1 MSDKPLSK
9 ATLKYKVGD
18 IVETST
24 FAGPKVHIKV
34 SKLVDRKSSWNSLD
48 SKDSKDI
55 VHVNGFYGH
64 FVRRKD
70 VLALKKAAVPYTGK
84 ERPKDVEGF
93 TFDWQ
98 VTKIIK
104 RGNRSNK

>member
-1 MSDKPLSK
+1 MSNKPSSK
-9 ATLKYKVGD
+9 AALKYKVGD
-18 IVETST
+18 IIETST

-55 VHVNGFYGH
+55 VHVKGFYGH

-70 VLALKKAAVPYTGK
+70 ILALKKAAVPYTGK
-84 ERPKDVEGF
+84 ES
-93 TFDWQ
+93 Q
-98 VTKIIK
+98 VIK
-104 RGNRSNK
+104 LIRRGSGLSK